1 MHVLCQVPYFGNTC
15 QAFRGFLRD
24 AAPLRPR
31 ETLFHVDMLLGVE
44 LSICHVWTNASGE
57 APSQS
62 CSLYLFFHETLRMQ
76 RQGPVPGQA
85 D

>member
-1 MHVLCQVPYFGNTC
+1 MSATHSHARLVPSPVFWQHVS

-44 LSICHVWTNASGE
+44 LSICHVIGLE
-57 APSQS
+57 K
-62 CSLYLFFHETLRMQ
+62 LRHNPAACISSSM
-76 RQGPVPGQA
+76 RP
-85 D
+85 